1 MIQILPEKSIV
12 LSLACNIFRKNL
24 EFTRFELLDLAYPDL
39 NGTAIIVNWI
49 IMVAAHVR
57 FLALS
62 LWEAGSDFADVQLN
76 CKDGVLDLN
85 RFCWLLA
92 TVVNVML
99 WLSGCWWG
107 WFCPVWAPWRNSTAV
122 WQRCGPWE
130 SLVFWEIRVLF
141 RW

>member
-1 MIQILPEKSIV
+1 MLPEKSIV

-85 RFCWLLA
+85 RLMLCYGCQ
-92 TVVNVML
+92 VVGGVGSA
-99 WLSGCWWG
+99 LSGLLGGIQQLSCRG
-107 WFCPVWAPWRNSTAV
+107 
-122 WQRCGPWE
+122 
-130 SLVFWEIRVLF
+130 VLLGKA
-141 RW
+141 